1 VGGLSKEDG
10 VLIWGDSEFDIEG
23 VVPDLLHVRKV
34 IMVFVF
40 VKFDNTPLDWVRDLK
55 DTSPLLS
62 LIAYVL
68 IPALKILSDVSGS
81 ADDGIEYSSGI
92 IFT

>member
-1 VGGLSKEDG
+1 
-10 VLIWGDSEFDIEG
+10 
-23 VVPDLLHVRKV
+23 VVNG
-34 IMVFVF
+34 I
-40 VKFDNTPLDWVRDLK
+40 RDLK

-68 IPALKILSDVSGS
+68 ILALNTLSDVSGS
-81 ADDGIEYSSGI
+81 ADDGREYSSGI